1 MMINIIIFLMILSSL
16 NLLRFI
22 VEFLIKFF
30 SEEPTIM
37 KLSKIDTVL
46 LYLSISY
53 IITFIIRW
61 PNV

>member
-1 MMINIIIFLMILSSL
+1 MMVNIIIFLMILSVL